1 MELKVLFSFLFI
13 LLYTAD
19 LSAIDSAIFKLCE
32 TLDQDPN
39 HLKAIEVINS
49 KLQNKGLT
57 SQEKV
62 QLNSI
67 LIKKFLMTQKF
78 DSCLQ
83 LAEEQVLIAKQEN
96 NPYNEA
102 KFYNHIGNTYF
113 YLSNSK
119 VANQFYLKGEFI
131 ANKYQYIDLLEL
143 FNHNLGAISLENLK
157 ADHITEKYFLK
168 AIAYSKINPKV
179 KPDFALAH
187 YRLLATLYWRQ
198 NKHKQA
204 EQIYLKLI
212 SECQATKNT
221 YQESAAK
228 MFYSKLLRDQNKMKQ
243 ALDMSRSAL
252 ELAKPFKSV
261 DIISTAYNAHAQN
274 LKAANMP
281 DSAYHYLLILQELVR
296 NNYQEGLNQ
305 QISESA
311 AKFKNA
317 EIEFEK
323 NVAIANAKRKTQL
336 YLFISLGVVLMTI
349 FGFLFYSNRK
359 KVQLEKEQIKAV
371 LLAEENERSRIARD
385 LHDGIGQLLSA
396 AKLNLHA
403 LENVNLVNKEIVLE
417 KAIGLVDE
425 SAKEVRSVSHN
436 LMPNALIKSGLVSA
450 IKNFIN
456 QLETEQLKINI
467 ETSGLNKKINSE
479 IELVVYRIIQECI
492 NNVIKHS
499 KANHLF
505 INLSINKNL
514 LNIMIE
520 DNGYGFDV
528 DEILRKDGIGIKNM
542 QARVAF
548 LTGTMEI
555 DSKLNKGTLFSF
567 HVPLN
572 IEKS

>member
-1 MELKVLFSFLFI
+1 MKVLFSFLFI
-13 LLYTAD
+13 LLFTAD
-19 LSAIDSAIFKLCE
+19 LSAIDSAIFILCE

-179 KPDFALAH
+179 NPDFALAH

-198 NKHKQA
+198 NKINQA

-212 SECQATKNT
+212 AESQAIKNT

-243 ALDMSRSAL
+243 ALEMSHSAL

-403 LENVNLVNKEIVLE
+403 LENVKLVNKEIVLE

-548 LTGTMEI
+548 LKGTMEI

>member
-1 MELKVLFSFLFI
+1 LK
-13 LLYTAD
+13 
-19 LSAIDSAIFKLCE
+19 
-32 TLDQDPN
+32 
-39 HLKAIEVINS
+39 
-49 KLQNKGLT
+49 
-57 SQEKV
+57 
-62 QLNSI
+62 
-67 LIKKFLMTQKF
+67 
-78 DSCLQ
+78 
-83 LAEEQVLIAKQEN
+83 
-96 NPYNEA
+96 
-102 KFYNHIGNTYF
+102 
-113 YLSNSK
+113 
-119 VANQFYLKGEFI
+119 
-131 ANKYQYIDLLEL
+131 
-143 FNHNLGAISLENLK
+143 
-157 ADHITEKYFLK
+157 
-168 AIAYSKINPKV
+168 
-179 KPDFALAH
+179 
-187 YRLLATLYWRQ
+187 
-198 NKHKQA
+198 
-204 EQIYLKLI
+204 
-212 SECQATKNT
+212 
-221 YQESAAK
+221 
-228 MFYSKLLRDQNKMKQ
+228 
-243 ALDMSRSAL
+243 
-252 ELAKPFKSV
+252 
-261 DIISTAYNAHAQN
+261 
-274 LKAANMP
+274 
-281 DSAYHYLLILQELVR
+281 
-296 NNYQEGLNQ
+296 
-305 QISESA
+305 
-311 AKFKNA
+311 
-317 EIEFEK
+317 K

-548 LTGTMEI
+548 LKGTMEI